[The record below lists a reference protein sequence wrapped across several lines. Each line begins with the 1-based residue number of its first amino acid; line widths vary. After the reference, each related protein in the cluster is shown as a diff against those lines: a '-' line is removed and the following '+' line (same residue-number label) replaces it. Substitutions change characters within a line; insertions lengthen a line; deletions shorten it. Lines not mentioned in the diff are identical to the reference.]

1 MNSIHSKRNQSGAVL
16 VVSLLILVVMTV
28 IGVSSIGTSN
38 LEERIS
44 KNFELGV
51 ITFQASESAINNVM
65 KASTETDPDYDE
77 DTDYLLEASRA
88 GLDDTSTVV
97 SYDMD
102 PYDKLGDAS
111 LDVNATVVYSKFGG
125 CMMSGD
131 SLGTTAAV
139 QCDYYEIRS
148 KAEVSANASQ
158 SLHVQGLF
166 RPVPN

>member
-1 MNSIHSKRNQSGAVL
+1 
-16 VVSLLILVVMTV
+16 MTV

-65 KASTETDPDYDE
+65 KASTDTDPDY
-77 DTDYLLEASRA
+77 TVANDYLANAVDA
-88 GLDDTSTVV
+88 GLDSTTTVV

-111 LDVNATVVYSKFGG
+111 LLVNATVVWEKLGG
-125 CMMSGD
+125 CLMSGD
-131 SLGTTAAV
+131 SLGTGAAV
-139 QCDYYEIRS
+139 ECYYYEIRS

-158 SLHVQGLF
+158 SLHVQGLY
-166 RPVPN
+166 RPVPGGGS